1 MTWRQYMEG
10 AQLSEQ
16 EKARIERLTEAEERV
31 LDNLV
36 SRMNKRG
43 HLQASFIPQKA
54 GPSVQSVPFRNSDYQ
69 SAIRAAI
76 TGFDRPEH
84 ALADPSAYRQ
94 QDETLPP
101 GVEKAINDYSQAT
114 RALWDNQAAAKVCVK
129 EIEKFDGMLKAQEKN
144 IPRQLERGFIDEARQ
159 QEKLDEARRSHLES
173 TTAVLE
179 KMGTLREEQQYLEQ
193 MQDLSA
199 KDLTD
204 YGHEEK
210 LADVERQLEREREHE
225 RERD

>member
-1 MTWRQYMEG
+1 M
-10 AQLSEQ
+10 
-16 EKARIERLTEAEERV
+16 
-31 LDNLV
+31 
-36 SRMNKRG
+36 
-43 HLQASFIPQKA
+43 
-54 GPSVQSVPFRNSDYQ
+54 
-69 SAIRAAI
+69 
-76 TGFDRPEH
+76 
-84 ALADPSAYRQ
+84 
-94 QDETLPP
+94 
-101 GVEKAINDYSQAT
+101 
-114 RALWDNQAAAKVCVK
+114 CVK